1 MKNKKN
7 LLLIFFLTFSFALSS
22 FAEKI
27 SAEFSGAKLN
37 TVIDALSTL
46 SKKNIIWDRNAVKY
60 KDKIVYLNIQ
70 EPVKVET
77 LFDIVLS
84 ENGLIYVIENNIVKI
99 KEADEFFVSVP
110 AVIIKQIGKST
121 FDSLIEIIKK
131 NKSKNAKIEIN
142 KDSYS
147 VYILD
152 TKDNIAKIKNYV
164 NSYLDPLHKEA
175 LNLEKLEEAEKAKLA
190 KLQEEKQKI
199 ESLLIKKEIKIEPE
213 FFKEI
218 EDELIVKLSSYGKYS
233 YNKNKHILTIIDIR
247 ENIPNLSKII
257 AKAQKINIETK
268 CFYSRALEPAELLLN
283 IKEKY
288 LTKYG
293 SVIFKSA
300 KESEKV
306 SGETVNLGGTT
317 TGGGG
322 RNITKQKTTEKIIT
336 SLPKICITDR
346 PEVVKK
352 IKTAYSKVLLDRPY
366 QVVIEARIVQ
376 IESNFKKEL
385 GIQWGINSTGSLG
398 GGTLYNISGS
408 GLTGNYMFDFPAPSV
423 IPGEGAA
430 IGILLGGLNNN
441 LDLRLSALETIGK
454 SKILSRPKIITID
467 GEGAEIS
474 QGFEIP
480 YISTGTAGGAA
491 IANVQFKQALLKLNV
506 IPRTTIDGN
515 VIMNITLTQDIPDF
529 KNTIAG
535 NIPIQTKA
543 IISKVVA
550 KDGSTIVIG
559 GILEKSNFTQ
569 EAGVPGLKDIP
580 IIGGLFKNKTYNI
593 SNKELLIFL
602 SPKIVYE

>member
-1 MKNKKN
+1 MKNKK
-7 LLLIFFLTFSFALSS
+7 LVLIIFTLIFVLKGFAE
-22 FAEKI
+22 EKI

-60 KDKIVYLNIQ
+60 KDKTVYLSIQ
-70 EPVKVET
+70 KPVEIET

-84 ENGLIYVIENNIVKI
+84 ENGLIYTKNGNIITI
-99 KEADEFFVSVP
+99 KEADQFFAYVP
-110 AVIIKQIGKST
+110 AVVIKQIGKNT
-121 FDSLIEIIKK
+121 FDSLIEIVKK
-131 NKSKNAKIEIN
+131 NISPNAKLEIN

-147 VYILD
+147 IYVLD
-152 TKDNIAKIKNYV
+152 TKDNIAKIKTYITNY
-164 NSYLDPLHKEA
+164 LEPLKKEA

-199 ESLLIKKEIKIEPE
+199 ESLLIKKEVKVEPDL
-213 FFKEI
+213 FSEI
-218 EDELIVKLSSYGKYS
+218 EDELIAKLSSFGKYS
-233 YNKNKHILTIIDIR
+233 YNKNKKILTIIDVR

-306 SGETVNLGGTT
+306 SGETVNLGGVS
-317 TGGGG
+317 TGGGS

-336 SLPKICITDR
+336 SLPKICITDK
-346 PEVVKK
+346 PKV
-352 IKTAYSKVLLDRPY
+352 IKEIKSEYSKVLLERPY

-385 GIQWGINSTGSLG
+385 GIQWGVNSTGSLG
-398 GGTLYNISGS
+398 GGAFYSVGGS

-430 IGILLGGLNNN
+430 IGVLLGTINHN
-441 LDLRLSALETIGK
+441 LDLRLSALEQIGK

-467 GEGAEIS
+467 GEAAEIS

-569 EAGVPGLKDIP
+569 DTGVPGLKNIP
-580 IIGGLFKNKTYNI
+580 VIGRLFKNKTYNI

>member
-1 MKNKKN
+1 MKNKRN
-7 LLLIFFLTFSFALSS
+7 FLLIFILTFGIALAS
-22 FAEKI
+22 FAEKV

-37 TVIDALSTL
+37 TVVDALSTL
-46 SKKNIIWDRNAVKY
+46 SKKNIIWDKNAVKY

-70 EPVKVET
+70 KPVKVET

-84 ENGLIYVIENNIVKI
+84 ENGLIYTVKNNIITI
-99 KEADEFFVSVP
+99 KEADKFFAAVP
-110 AVIIKQIGKST
+110 AVVIKQIGKST

-131 NKSKNAKIEIN
+131 NKSPNGKLEIN

-147 VYILD
+147 VYVLD
-152 TKDNIAKIKNYV
+152 TKENISKIKTYV
-164 NSYLDPLHKEA
+164 NNYLTPLQKEA
-175 LNLEKLEEAEKAKLA
+175 ISLEKYEEAEKAKLA

-199 ESLLIKKEIKIEPE
+199 ESLLIKKEIKIDPE
-213 FFKEI
+213 SFQEI
-218 EDELIVKLSSYGKYS
+218 EDELIVKLSSFGKYS
-233 YNKNKHILTIIDIR
+233 YNKNKHILTIVDVR

-306 SGETVNLGGTT
+306 SGETVNLGNVSTT
-317 TGGGG
+317 GGG

-336 SLPKICITDR
+336 SLPKICITDK
-346 PEVVKK
+346 PEI
-352 IKTAYSKVLLDRPY
+352 IKEIKSKYSKVLLDRPY

-376 IESNFKKEL
+376 IESTYKKEL

-398 GGTLYNISGS
+398 SGTMYSIGGS

-441 LDLRLSALETIGK
+441 LDLRLSALESIGK

-467 GEGAEIS
+467 GEAAEIS

-569 EAGVPGLKDIP
+569 DTGVPGLKDLP
-580 IIGGLFKNKTYNI
+580 VIGGIFKNKTYNI

>member
-1 MKNKKN
+1 MKNKK
-7 LLLIFFLTFSFALSS
+7 LVLIIFTLIFVLKGFAE
-22 FAEKI
+22 EKI

-60 KDKIVYLNIQ
+60 KDKTVYLSIQ
-70 EPVKVET
+70 KPVEIET

-84 ENGLIYVIENNIVKI
+84 ENGLIYTKNGNIITI
-99 KEADEFFVSVP
+99 KEADQFFAYVP
-110 AVIIKQIGKST
+110 AVVIKQIGKNT
-121 FDSLIEIIKK
+121 FDSLIEIVKK
-131 NKSKNAKIEIN
+131 NISPNAKLEIN

-147 VYILD
+147 IYVLD
-152 TKDNIAKIKNYV
+152 TKDNIAKIKTYITNY
-164 NSYLDPLHKEA
+164 LEPLKKEA

-199 ESLLIKKEIKIEPE
+199 ESLLIKKEVKVEPDL
-213 FFKEI
+213 FSEI
-218 EDELIVKLSSYGKYS
+218 EDELIAKLSSFGKYS
-233 YNKNKHILTIIDIR
+233 YNKNKKILTIIDVR

-306 SGETVNLGGTT
+306 SGETVNLGGVS
-317 TGGGG
+317 TGGGS

-336 SLPKICITDR
+336 SLPKICITDK
-346 PEVVKK
+346 PKV
-352 IKTAYSKVLLDRPY
+352 IKEIKSEYSKVLLERPY

-385 GIQWGINSTGSLG
+385 GIQWGVNSTGSLG
-398 GGTLYNISGS
+398 GGAFYSVGGS

-423 IPGEGAA
+423 LPGEGAA
-430 IGILLGGLNNN
+430 IGVLLGTINHN
-441 LDLRLSALETIGK
+441 LDLRLSALEQIGK

-467 GEGAEIS
+467 GEAAEIS

-569 EAGVPGLKDIP
+569 DTGVPGLKNIP
-580 IIGGLFKNKTYNI
+580 VIGGLFKNKTYNI

>member
-1 MKNKKN
+1 MKNKK
-7 LLLIFFLTFSFALSS
+7 LVLIIFTLIFVLKGFAE
-22 FAEKI
+22 EKI

-37 TVIDALSTL
+37 TVIDTLSTL

-60 KDKIVYLNIQ
+60 KDKTVYLSIQ
-70 EPVKVET
+70 KPVEIET

-84 ENGLIYVIENNIVKI
+84 ENGLIYTKNGNIITI
-99 KEADEFFVSVP
+99 KEADQFFAYVP
-110 AVIIKQIGKST
+110 AVVIKQIGKNT
-121 FDSLIEIIKK
+121 FDSLIEIVKK
-131 NKSKNAKIEIN
+131 NISPNAKLEIN

-147 VYILD
+147 IYVLD
-152 TKDNIAKIKNYV
+152 TKDNIAKIKTYITNY
-164 NSYLDPLHKEA
+164 LEPLKKEA

-199 ESLLIKKEIKIEPE
+199 ESLLIKKEVKVEPDL
-213 FFKEI
+213 FSEI
-218 EDELIVKLSSYGKYS
+218 EDELIAKLSSFGKYS
-233 YNKNKHILTIIDIR
+233 YNKNKKILTIIDVR

-306 SGETVNLGGTT
+306 SGETVNLGGVS
-317 TGGGG
+317 TGGGS

-336 SLPKICITDR
+336 SLPKICITDK
-346 PEVVKK
+346 PKV
-352 IKTAYSKVLLDRPY
+352 IKEIKSEYSKVLLERPY

-385 GIQWGINSTGSLG
+385 GIQWGVNSTGSLG
-398 GGTLYNISGS
+398 GGAFYSVGGS

-430 IGILLGGLNNN
+430 IGVLLGTINHN
-441 LDLRLSALETIGK
+441 LDLRLSALEQIGK

-467 GEGAEIS
+467 GEAAEIS

-569 EAGVPGLKDIP
+569 DTGVPGLKNIP
-580 IIGGLFKNKTYNI
+580 VIGGLFKNKTYNI

>member
-1 MKNKKN
+1 MKNKKIF
-7 LLLIFFLTFSFALSS
+7 LIIFMLSFGLMFNS

-46 SKKNIIWDRNAVKY
+46 SNKNIIWDKNAVKY
-60 KDKIVYLNIQ
+60 KDKVVYLSIQ
-70 EPVKVET
+70 KPVKIET

-84 ENGLIYVIENNIVKI
+84 ENGLIYVSENNIIKI
-99 KEADEFFVSVP
+99 KQADEFFASVP
-110 AVIIKQIGKST
+110 SVVIKHIGKST
-121 FDSLIEIIKK
+121 FDSLIEIVKR
-131 NKSKNAKIEIN
+131 NKSPNGKLEIN

-147 VYILD
+147 VYIWD
-152 TKDNIAKIKNYV
+152 TKENIKKIKTYV
-164 NSYLDPLHKEA
+164 NNYLTPLQKEA
-175 LNLEKLEEAEKAKLA
+175 VSLEKYEEAEKAKLA

-199 ESLLIKKEIKIEPE
+199 ESLLIKKEIKIDPE

-218 EDELIVKLSSYGKYS
+218 EDELIVKLSSFGKYS
-233 YNKNKHILTIIDIR
+233 YNKNKHILTIVDVR

-257 AKAQKINIETK
+257 AKAQKISIETK

-300 KESEKV
+300 KETEKV
-306 SGETVNLGGTT
+306 SGETVNLGGVSNT
-317 TGGGG
+317 GGG
-322 RNITKQKTTEKIIT
+322 RNITKQRTTEKVIT
-336 SLPKICITDR
+336 SLPKICITDK

-352 IKTAYSKVLLDRPY
+352 IKTEYSKVLLDRPY

-385 GIQWGINSTGSLG
+385 GIQWGISSTGSLG
-398 GGTLYNISGS
+398 GGNFYNISGS
-408 GLTGNYMFDFPAPSV
+408 GLTGNYMFDFPAPSIV
-423 IPGEGAA
+423 PGEGAA

-467 GEGAEIS
+467 GESAEIS

-569 EAGVPGLKDIP
+569 DTGVPGLKDIP
-580 IIGGLFKNKTYNI
+580 VIGNLFKNKTYNI

>member
-1 MKNKKN
+1 MKNKK
-7 LLLIFFLTFSFALSS
+7 LVLIIFTLIFVLKGFAE
-22 FAEKI
+22 EKI

-60 KDKIVYLNIQ
+60 KDKTVYLSIQ
-70 EPVKVET
+70 KPVEIET

-84 ENGLIYVIENNIVKI
+84 ENGLIYTKNGNIITI
-99 KEADEFFVSVP
+99 KEADQFFAYVP
-110 AVIIKQIGKST
+110 AVVIKQIGKNT
-121 FDSLIEIIKK
+121 FDSLIEIVKK
-131 NKSKNAKIEIN
+131 NISPNAKLEIN

-147 VYILD
+147 IYVLD
-152 TKDNIAKIKNYV
+152 TKDNIAKIKTYITNY
-164 NSYLDPLHKEA
+164 LEPLKKEA

-199 ESLLIKKEIKIEPE
+199 ESLLIKKEVKVEPDL
-213 FFKEI
+213 FSEI
-218 EDELIVKLSSYGKYS
+218 EDELIAKLSSFGKYS
-233 YNKNKHILTIIDIR
+233 YNKNKKILTIIDVR

-306 SGETVNLGGTT
+306 SGETVNLGGVS
-317 TGGGG
+317 TGGGS

-336 SLPKICITDR
+336 SLPKICITDK
-346 PEVVKK
+346 PKV
-352 IKTAYSKVLLDRPY
+352 IKEIKSEYSKVLLERPY

-385 GIQWGINSTGSLG
+385 GIQWGVNSTGSLG
-398 GGTLYNISGS
+398 GGAFYSVGGS

-430 IGILLGGLNNN
+430 IGVLLGTINHN
-441 LDLRLSALETIGK
+441 LDLRLSALEQIGK

-467 GEGAEIS
+467 GEAAEIS

-569 EAGVPGLKDIP
+569 DTGVPGLKNIP
-580 IIGGLFKNKTYNI
+580 VIGGLFKNKTYNI

>member
-7 LLLIFFLTFSFALSS
+7 FLVIFLSTILFSLNS

-27 SAEFSGAKLN
+27 SAEFSGAKLS

-46 SKKNIIWDRNAVKY
+46 SKKNVMWDKNAVKY

-70 EPVKVET
+70 KPVKVET

-84 ENGLIYVIENNIVKI
+84 ENGLIYTKENNIITI
-99 KEADEFFVSVP
+99 KEADDFFTSVP
-110 AVIIKQIGKST
+110 AVVVKQIGKST
-121 FDSLIEIIKK
+121 FDSLISIIKR
-131 NKSKNAKIEIN
+131 NISPNAKLEIN
-142 KDSYS
+142 RDSYS
-147 VYILD
+147 VYVVD
-152 TKDNIAKIKNYV
+152 TKENIEKIKNYV
-164 NSYLDPLHKEA
+164 NNYLTPLKKEA
-175 LNLEKLEEAEKAKLA
+175 LTLEKLEEAEKAKLA
-190 KLQEEKQKI
+190 RLQEEKQKI

-213 FFKEI
+213 YFKEI
-218 EDELIVKLSSYGKYS
+218 EDELIVKLSSFGKYS
-233 YNKNKHILTIIDIR
+233 YNKKKHILTIIDVR
-247 ENIPNLSKII
+247 ENIPNLSKVI
-257 AKAQKINIETK
+257 AKAQKIHIETK

-283 IKEKY
+283 IKERF
-288 LTKYG
+288 LSKYG
-293 SVIFKSA
+293 SIIFKSA

-306 SGETVNLGGTT
+306 SGETVKLGGSSTT
-317 TGGGG
+317 GGG
-322 RNITKQKTTEKIIT
+322 RNISKQKTTEKIIT
-336 SLPKICITDR
+336 SLPKICVTDK
-346 PEVVKK
+346 PEIVKK
-352 IKTAYSKVLLDRPY
+352 IKSAYSKVLLDRPY

-376 IESNFKKEL
+376 IESSFKKEL

-398 GGTLYNISGS
+398 GGTFYNVSGS
-408 GLTGNYMFDFPAPSV
+408 GLTGNYIFDFPAPSV
-423 IPGEGAA
+423 VPGEGAA
-430 IGILLGGLNNN
+430 IGILLGSLTNN

-569 EAGVPGLKDIP
+569 DTGVPGLKNIP
-580 IIGGLFKNKTYNI
+580 VIGKLFQNKTYNI